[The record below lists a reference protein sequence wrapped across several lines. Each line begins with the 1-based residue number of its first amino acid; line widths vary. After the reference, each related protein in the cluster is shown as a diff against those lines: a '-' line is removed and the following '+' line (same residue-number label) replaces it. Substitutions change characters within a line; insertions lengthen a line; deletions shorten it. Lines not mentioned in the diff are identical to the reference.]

1 MFEKTVKN
9 ELSRIRLKDEK
20 RNRRAAREGYKRVR
34 ARRKESDSLPVAGR
48 ANFIRKQMEH
58 NKRHNIG
65 I

>member
-20 RNRRAAREGYKRVR
+20 RNKRAAREGYKRVR
-34 ARRKESDSLPVAGR
+34 ARRKESDSLPVASR
-48 ANFIRKQMEH
+48 AYFIRKQMEH